1 MERYL
6 SDETNLFSYANKLK
20 EFERK
25 DFHWFSVLDGTE
37 IEPQTHQDIENL
49 REDDCYKRQLDSEGV
64 QRRNEL
70 FDKMR

>member
-6 SDETNLFSYANKLK
+6 SDETNLLSYANKLK

-37 IEPQTHQDIENL
+37 IEPESVDPNQIKNDTVKSAEKQAEL
-49 REDDCYKRQLDSEGV
+49 
-64 QRRNEL
+64 NEANV
-70 FDKMR
+70 

>member
-6 SDETNLFSYANKLK
+6 SDETNLLSYANKLK

-37 IEPQTHQDIENL
+37 IEPESVDPNQIKNDTN
-49 REDDCYKRQLDSEGV
+49 
-64 QRRNEL
+64 
-70 FDKMR
+70 